1 MPRAIDA
8 GSFPH
13 LTSVLV
19 KIRPARPASSA
30 AVVTLATLI
39 GAEIPLPDCGKVR
52 ICEVL
57 CGRDTLAG

>member
-1 MPRAIDA
+1 MIHPFGTDRLGRD
-8 GSFPH
+8 
-13 LTSVLV
+13 VL
-19 KIRPARPASSA
+19 ARVMFGARLSLWA
-30 AVVTLATLI
+30 AFMATLI